1 MGWDNVIYATC
12 LVFTQQMISFPKA
25 LFLVICW
32 GFPFSFFF
40 FKGETTFKI
49 WTFSGLGWWV
59 SQFPM
64 FFSILLG
71 LLLGSFQQFAYSIPK
86 VGFSSRQ
93 SFDVLVF
100 QEVFCFIRFFQ
111 LIQRVETLEVAFN
124 GNYYSSPPLKTQQSF
139 ILFSHHVQLQKI
151 FNHPKLQK
159 SLHQNFMWSFPFPH
173 FSTLSKTHPFCLG
186 REWIQPTILG
196 AERFPGVA
204 LCGLPRTSQLR
215 HGVDEVQSSKGAA
228 FKKTHGGFG
237 GWTIFRDF
245 FFFVRSFFLSHP
257 RFRKW
262 SVFVPGSC
270 FWFIVF
276 DWYLLIEFE
285 YGSLFLM
292 YGVWKLQTGLSMRFP
307 LRGGYVFCNSF
318 FCPPPSY
325 SLNKKKRPFWC

>member
-173 FSTLSKTHPFCLG
+173 FSTLLKTHLFCLG
-186 REWIQPTILG
+186 RMKKNQKGPSVSQALHYAAYHGHLSCVTELMKSNPRKVP
-196 AERFPGVA
+196 RF
-204 LCGLPRTSQLR
+204 
-215 HGVDEVQSSKGAA
+215 
-228 FKKTHGGFG
+228 FKTHGG
-237 GWTIFRDF
+237 GWRLEDFSRF
-245 FFFVRSFFLSHP
+245 FFFCSKLFFESSEVSKFWCFL
-257 RFRKW
+257 
-262 SVFVPGSC
+262 VPGSC

-292 YGVWKLQTGLSMRFP
+292 DGVWKLQTGLSMRFP
-307 LRGGYVFCNSF
+307 LRGGMF
-318 FCPPPSY
+318 FV
-325 SLNKKKRPFWC
+325 LQ